1 MDKFIILTTKSEL
14 LALGIENV
22 KASYFSTGRSGAMI
36 FGFTTVPDE
45 FSSKT
50 VYTRSQIDAMMRDES
65 SEFYSEGY

>member
-1 MDKFIILTTKSEL
+1 MDKFIILTTSSDI
-14 LALGIENV
+14 LALGIETMRD
-22 KASYFSTGRSGAMI
+22 SLFSTGRSGAGI

>member
-1 MDKFIILTTKSEL
+1 MDKFIILTTQSDV
-14 LALGIENV
+14 LALGVENI
-22 KASYFSTGRSGAMI
+22 KASWFSTGRSGAGI

-50 VYTRSQIDAMMRDES
+50 VYTQSQIDAMMRDKS